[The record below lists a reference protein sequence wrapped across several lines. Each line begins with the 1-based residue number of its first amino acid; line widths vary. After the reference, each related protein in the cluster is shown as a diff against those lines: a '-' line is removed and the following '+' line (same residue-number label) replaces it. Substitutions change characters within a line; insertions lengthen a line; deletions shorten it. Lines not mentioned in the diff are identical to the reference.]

1 MTHSQ
6 RKVHLRTIATGGD
19 DAVSVAAAVPPHD
32 STSERLSSAILRQS
46 GGNPFE
52 TTVEQL
58 ATAIRLGV
66 YVDGDQLPPERDL
79 ADRLGVA
86 RNTLR
91 DAIAALRDAGL
102 VTTRRGRGGGTVVTY
117 PGPRVATGSGPMPRV
132 GAALSDAL
140 DFRRVV
146 EPGAA
151 RLAALQPLSGDQR
164 AWLVRA
170 AREVREAD
178 GDSAHR
184 LADSRLHLA
193 IATASGSP
201 MLIEAV
207 TRAQAALGEMLES
220 IPVLRK
226 NIAHSHDQHDQVVDA
241 ILAGAADAAR
251 TAMEDHCD
259 ATSAL
264 LRGFIG

>member
-1 MTHSQ
+1 MTAQ
-6 RKVHLRTIATGGD
+6 PHLHL
-19 DAVSVAAAVPPHD
+19 VEQV
-32 STSERLSSAILRQS
+32 LRPS
-46 GGNPFE
+46 RGSNVFE
-52 TTVEQL
+52 STVEQL

-66 YVDGDQLPPERDL
+66 FVDGDQLPPEREL
-79 ADRLGVA
+79 AERMGVA

-102 VTTRRGRGGGTVVTY
+102 VQTRRGRSGGTVVTY
-117 PGPRVATGSGPMPRV
+117 VGPEVATGAARPRV
-132 GAALSDAL
+132 RTALADAL

-151 RLAALQPLSGDQR
+151 RLAALQPLTGEQR
-164 AWLVRA
+164 AWLAAA
-170 AREVREAD
+170 AREVRVAD
-178 GDSAHR
+178 SDSAHR
-184 LADSRLHLA
+184 IADSRLHLA

-207 TRAQAALGEMLES
+207 TRAQAAVGELLET
-220 IPVLRK
+220 IPVLRA
-226 NIAHSHDQHDQVVDA
+226 NIEHSHDQHDAVVDA
-241 ILAGAADAAR
+241 ILTGAADEAR
-251 TAMEDHCD
+251 TAMEEHCD